1 MAPVAQ
7 DGYYWVLLGSDGSHG
22 SCHSLLVQW
31 ILMGP
36 DKNTKDPIAHD
47 GYSTGSFPPLL
58 HYPQSL
64 IS

>member
-1 MAPVAQ
+1 MVPLGYY
-7 DGYYWVLLGSDGSHG
+7 GYYWVLLGPEGSDGS
-22 SCHSLLVQW
+22 CDSLWVQW